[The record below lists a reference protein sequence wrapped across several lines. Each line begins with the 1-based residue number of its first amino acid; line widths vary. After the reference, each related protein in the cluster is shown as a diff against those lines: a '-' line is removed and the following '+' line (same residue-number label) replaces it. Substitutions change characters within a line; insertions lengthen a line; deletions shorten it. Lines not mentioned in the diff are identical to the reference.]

1 VLPLAE
7 FISRNI
13 LGFRTW
19 IGRQVR
25 YRITD
30 FSVEAA
36 LFLVC
41 LSFDLD
47 FGGLTWRT
55 CCRLV
60 AVFLSVIRHFQTQVT
75 GVG

>member
-1 VLPLAE
+1 MLPLAE

-19 IGRQVR
+19 MGRQVR